1 MSFVLIVSLM
11 LAWHSKADT
20 LRLEPES
27 LDFEIYDVFLDDGL
41 LLFESTDIYVYQGKV
56 LLPFN
61 TLVSALEINLSYDHQ
76 QQRFTGRLNS
86 KDIDLSLLSPD
97 DAINWPVLV
106 VDTKEQLF
114 IDALSL
120 GFLLDM
126 DVLVEVNELRVVL
139 TPKSEPFPLQVR
151 IDRVKR
157 KVVAQNESV
166 LSNYD
171 FIVDDQ
177 YRMFTPPNGAVSFSL
192 TANETEQDYNVN
204 VNTYNDLFY
213 HSANLSLAKSEAGE
227 LTKRLTLSRDTSN
240 PTDTFIGGLSRYSF
254 GDVSSSNNNSNS
266 SFSGAGLVFSSF
278 ENRYTSNF
286 GKITID
292 EYVTA
297 NWSVELYQD
306 GFLIDTGL
314 ASADGHIV
322 FKDVNVNYGSN
333 RFEIKTYG
341 DFGETQNI
349 IRNVLIGNNLLRPG
363 EFKYAGGIVDTAH
376 SLFND
381 NGILNAED
389 DYAPTVFFQSEFGLN
404 HTTSL
409 GLSVYFEKDLETD
422 LTNKEAIFS
431 LTHQL
436 SNALLDFNFVA
447 NDNDSFQLDGNVIGS
462 LGKWSR
468 YQLGVNYNIGND
480 SDTEQIQPEKIGVTA
495 NFSSRIGL
503 FAYGFTGRFD
513 SDKQTFGT
521 NVIESRTDALSS
533 KLSWRYKK
541 INISNQL
548 TYGKFYFGNG
558 INTAESS
565 EIIEQIS
572 VSSALSDNIYL
583 RSTGTFDLSDT
594 DDPFTSIDANLNW
607 RLSNK
612 LNFNA
617 SAEYFKDG
625 DYRVTSNANWRRD
638 DYNLTFGANFSND
651 DRWQVSLGIRF
662 GLDYD
667 YYQNKMNLTSEYG
680 AATGALDLLTFVDNN
695 KNAVYDEYDEAL
707 ENVGFGSSPHWRQS
721 FSDNNGAAYLPGVA
735 SRTPVK
741 VHFDTNSSRAPNLKP
756 IHENF
761 AFYTHPGGVSS
772 LDVPFNYALDLEGNV
787 VMEESLGGFS
797 TKLIPI
803 QILDKQDN
811 VIKETFTSFD
821 NYYSFRGFWPGQ
833 YRIRIEPEFLA
844 TKSLK
849 SEPET
854 IDLELTGAEE
864 FLTIEDFVLS
874 PISNIEIDSVIEPIQ
889 YSGTKVLVKQAGYF
903 YSIQLGAYSGNDNCQ
918 LKVNELKKTGIAG
931 GYFQQDYPLC
941 KVYLGKFDN
950 KTTAQQELKKIQS
963 IVASIQGFVTRIEAP
978 PEDTFSVDPVIK
990 QASNLI
996 SYSIQLGAY
1005 TTAVACDE
1013 KLQEAI
1019 RRRLPLPKQLNKRGL
1034 CKVYSGE
1041 YSNKNQAQ
1049 LALSKIP
1056 ASIFKGAFFVR
1067 L

>member
-41 LLFESTDIYVYQGKV
+41 LLFESTDIYVYEGKV

-76 QQRFTGRLNS
+76 LQRFTGRLNS
-86 KDIDLSLLSPD
+86 KDVDLSLLSPV

-114 IDALSL
+114 IDPLTL
-120 GFLLDM
+120 GFLFDM

-139 TPKSEPFPLQVR
+139 TPKLEPFPLQVR
-151 IDRVKR
+151 IARVQR

-166 LSNYD
+166 TNNYD

-177 YRMFTPPNGAVSFSL
+177 YRMFTPPSGAVSLSL
-192 TANETEQDYNVN
+192 TANQTEQDYNVN

-213 HSANLSLAKSEAGE
+213 HSANLSLSKNEAGG

-240 PTDTFIGGLSRYSF
+240 PTDTFIGGLTRYSF
-254 GDVSSSNNNSNS
+254 GDVSSSNNDGRSL
-266 SFSGAGLVFSSF
+266 SGAGLVFSSF

-297 NWSVELYQD
+297 NWSVELYQN

-314 ASADGHIV
+314 AGADGHIV

-389 DYAPTVFFQSEFGLN
+389 DYTPRVFFQSEFGLN

-422 LTNKEAIFS
+422 LTNNEAIFS

-436 SNALLDFNFVA
+436 SNALLDFNLVA
-447 NDNDSFQLDGNVIGS
+447 NDNDSFQLDGNIIGS

-468 YQLGVNYNIGND
+468 YQFGVNYNNGND
-480 SDTEQIQPEKIGVTA
+480 SETEQIQPEKIGASA

-503 FAYGFTGRFD
+503 FAYGLSGSFD
-513 SDKQTFGT
+513 SEEQTFGT
-521 NVIESRTDALSS
+521 NVIERRTDELSS

-541 INISNQL
+541 INISNEL
-548 TYGKFYFGNG
+548 TYNKFYFDDGVNA
-558 INTAESS
+558 AESS
-565 EIIEQIS
+565 EITERIS
-572 VSSALSDNIYL
+572 ISSSLSDNIYL

-617 SAEYFKDG
+617 NAEYFKDG
-625 DYRVTSNANWRRD
+625 DYRVTSSANWRRD

-680 AATGALDLLTFVDNN
+680 AATGTLDLLTFIDNN

-707 ENVGFGSSPHWRQS
+707 ENVGFGSSPHWHQS
-721 FSDNNGAAYLPGVA
+721 FSNNDGVAYLPGVA

-787 VMEESLGGFS
+787 VMEESLRGFS
-797 TKLIPI
+797 AKLIPI
-803 QILDKQDN
+803 QILDKQGL
-811 VIKETFTSFD
+811 VVKETFTSFD
-821 NYYSFRGFWPGQ
+821 NYYIFTGFWPGQ

-844 TKSLK
+844 NKSLK

-854 IDLELTGAEE
+854 IILQITGAEE
-864 FLTIEDFVLS
+864 FLTMEDFVLS
-874 PISNIEIDSVIEPIQ
+874 PISSIEIGSVIEPIQ
-889 YSGTKVLVKQAGYF
+889 DPDTNVLAEQPSYF
-903 YSIQLGAYSGNDNCQ
+903 YNIQLGAYSGNDNCQ
-918 LKVNELKKTGIAG
+918 FRVNELKRIGIMG
-931 GYFQQDYPLC
+931 VYYQQDYPLC

-950 KTTAQQELKKIQS
+950 IIIAQQELKKIQS
-963 IVASIQGFVTRIEAP
+963 TVSSIQGFVTRIVSSSVN
-978 PEDTFSVDPVIK
+978 TLNVDPVIK
-990 QASNLI
+990 QENNLI

-1019 RRRLPLPKQLNKRGL
+1019 RLRLPLPKQLNMRGL

-1041 YSNKNQAQ
+1041 YSSTNQAQ

-1056 ASIFKGAFFVR
+1056 ASIFRGAFFVR